1 MAQKQTMK
9 LHMRWAL
16 VRIVGAILLL
26 SLTATTCGSSH
37 AVDVECFDI
46 DGEAVCG
53 ETVDYSR
60 VSFGIE
66 LEDAGDF
73 VVRIHPEDAERWDL
87 PEETFLEL
95 NERTGRSMAIIERT
109 MRGLQAV
116 RLSHNVYLVDLANEQ
131 QTVLF
136 PARDTRQSLTRSWS
150 PGNSEFEPIPEA
162 SQ

>member
-26 SLTATTCGSSH
+26 SLTATTCGPSH
-37 AVDVECFDI
+37 DVDVECFDI

-53 ETVDYSR
+53 EAVDYSR

-109 MRGLQAV
+109 MRGLKAV

-136 PARDTRQSLTRSWS
+136 SARDTRQSLARTWS